1 MIIPLSQLVD
11 LKAGYPFRGAVPT
24 VDNGNAHVVQMRDV
38 AFDTGVAWPGLT
50 RTLITGRKGPEWLAA
65 GDILFIARG
74 AQNFAVHLDSVPCE
88 AVCSQYFF
96 QLRIRRPERL
106 LAEFLAWQINSLPV
120 QRYLT
125 ANAQGSAQLGI
136 SRSVLEAAPIAVP
149 AIDTQRRIAALAS
162 ASSQEKHLLQA
173 LIENRARQ
181 LDALAIQFHSASGL
195 PE

>member
-1 MIIPLSQLVD
+1 MTIPLRQLVD

-38 AFDTGVAWPGLT
+38 AFDTRVAWPGLT
-50 RTLITGRKGPEWLAA
+50 RTSITGRKGPDWLAA

-96 QLRIRRPERL
+96 QLRVRRPELL

-120 QRYLT
+120 QRYLS

-136 SRSVLEAAPIAVP
+136 ARAVLEATPIAVP
-149 AIDTQRRIAALAS
+149 AIATQHRIVALAT
-162 ASSQEKHLLQA
+162 AARREKLL
-173 LIENRARQ
+173 LHTLVENRARQ
-181 LDALAIQFHSASGL
+181 LDALALQFHATSGL
-195 PE
+195 AE